1 MVLVICS
8 LNREN
13 VTFWDGNKAHD
24 AESGL
29 PAVDADPGQGAP
41 VQPLPAGDGQAA
53 FVQPEE
59 DEHANEDHED
69 EPQDEDNELPAG
81 FWYG

>member
-8 LNREN
+8 LNRAN
-13 VTFWDGNKAHD
+13 VSFWDGNKAHD

-29 PAVDADPGQGAP
+29 PAVNAEPGQGAP
-41 VQPLPAGDGQAA
+41 VQALPAGDGQAA

-59 DEHANEDHED
+59 DEHANADHED
-69 EPQDEDNELPAG
+69 EPLEEDDELPAG